1 MSYYILPKIN
11 NQIVINP
18 TKITEEYLKPYI
30 SHSLLHYISII
41 RTQIN
46 NSIFYSDDISF
57 NNYNDIIKY
66 INPCEYV
73 FSKIP
78 GSKYSVSKLKPV
90 SNLFYDFLEVCNVL
104 NIFDIYQD
112 ISIHSLHISNY
123 ISDTVEC
130 FEMLRENYDDKITS
144 YNNFTNETIND
155 INNLHEKFD
164 FLIFE
169 QEFTDLN
176 NYFAF
181 LAKCLL
187 TILKCQ
193 INNGSCIIKINNT
206 CYKPVIDFIYALSS
220 LYDKVYILKPNS
232 SNVTSFEKYIVC
244 KRYQCKTDYSRLN
257 YFTLLS
263 LIRNVNAE
271 NTIINSFLDFDIPYY
286 FLSKIDD
293 INVIIGHQQIESL
306 DIISNLFKNKNREE
320 RIEAF
325 KKTNIIKSIAWCEK
339 YKIPYNKFS
348 EKINIF
354 LPLNKVTNE
363 SSEESQDINTNSFD
377 LEL

>member
-1 MSYYILPKIN
+1 M
-11 NQIVINP
+11 
-18 TKITEEYLKPYI
+18 
-30 SHSLLHYISII
+30 
-41 RTQIN
+41 
-46 NSIFYSDDISF
+46 
-57 NNYNDIIKY
+57 
-66 INPCEYV
+66 
-73 FSKIP
+73 
-78 GSKYSVSKLKPV
+78 
-90 SNLFYDFLEVCNVL
+90 
-104 NIFDIYQD
+104 
-112 ISIHSLHISNY
+112 
-123 ISDTVEC
+123 
-130 FEMLRENYDDKITS
+130 
-144 YNNFTNETIND
+144 
-155 INNLHEKFD
+155 
-164 FLIFE
+164 
-169 QEFTDLN
+169 
-176 NYFAF
+176 
-181 LAKCLL
+181 L